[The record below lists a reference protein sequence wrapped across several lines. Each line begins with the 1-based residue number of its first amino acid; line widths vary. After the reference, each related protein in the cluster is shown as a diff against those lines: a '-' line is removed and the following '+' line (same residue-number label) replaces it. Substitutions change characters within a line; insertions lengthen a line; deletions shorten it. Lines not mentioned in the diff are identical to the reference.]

1 MAASVLKH
9 PKLAFFLD
17 TASFFAFMVMLGFVV
32 WAWVFNGSWI
42 DTGIASSV
50 FAVLKSAAHAA
61 TSARVVVKTQPELG
75 LKPVEPKMPKF
86 APVAAPAVV
95 EEAIPVLRDVVAY
108 GHDYQP
114 KLDKFHCLLLEC
126 SPDKLSTPLTQE
138 PVICL
143 LDDDELSLC
152 TQDPLG
158 QPLKIQRILKSEIQ
172 RVKFQEWRNIKT
184 KHFKLFTFVTFG
196 LLAGL
201 VGCAALIIFNFYE
214 TQKWPA
220 PAYAITTILP
230 LLAIATF
237 GGLILGLIKPRKKY
251 KLYILFSVVQ
261 RSAKPLQFLVL
272 YNQFAAI
279 VDVFTEHGLP
289 LHDSN
294 Q

>member
-17 TASFFAFMVMLGFVV
+17 TASFFAFMVMLGFII

-42 DTGIASSV
+42 DTGIVSGV
-50 FAVLKSAAHAA
+50 FAALKSAAHAA

-75 LKPVEPKMPKF
+75 LKPIEPKMPPLT
-86 APVAAPAVV
+86 PVAAPVV
-95 EEAIPVLRDVVAY
+95 EESIPVLRDVVAY
-108 GHDYQP
+108 GNDYQP
-114 KLDKFHCLLLEC
+114 KQDQFRCLLLEGT
-126 SPDKLSTPLTQE
+126 PNKLKAPLTQE
-138 PVICL
+138 PVVCL
-143 LDDDELSLC
+143 LDDEELSLC

-158 QPLKIQRILKSEIQ
+158 QAMKMQRILKSEIQ
-172 RVKFQEWRNIKT
+172 RIQFQEWRNGNT

-230 LLAIATF
+230 LLAISTF
-237 GGLILGLIKPRKKY
+237 GGLLLGLLKPRKKY
-251 KLYILFSVVQ
+251 KLYILLSVVK
-261 RSAKPLQFLVL
+261 RSGKPLQFLIP
-272 YNQFAAI
+272 YKQFAAI
-279 VDVFTEHGLP
+279 ADLFTEHGIALQE
-289 LHDSN
+289 SN
-294 Q
+294 L